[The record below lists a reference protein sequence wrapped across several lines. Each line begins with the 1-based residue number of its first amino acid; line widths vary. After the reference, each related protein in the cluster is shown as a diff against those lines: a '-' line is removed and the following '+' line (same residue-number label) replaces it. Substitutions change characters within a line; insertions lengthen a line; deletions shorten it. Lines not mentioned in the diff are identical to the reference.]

1 MSWRKIT
8 TLVASLMIAIVPW
21 LESLESG
28 WSEAFTVD
36 SMAVMLPI
44 VGGVLLA
51 WLGSS
56 PRFPTSY
63 DGRKQF

>member
-1 MSWRKIT
+1 MSWRKVV
-8 TLVASLMIAIVPW
+8 TLMASLMIAIVPW
-21 LESLESG
+21 LESLES
-28 WSEAFTVD
+28 WDHAFHTD
-36 SMAVMLPI
+36 SMIVLLPI
-44 VGGVLLA
+44 IGGVVLA

>member
-1 MSWRKIT
+1 MSWRKIA
-8 TLVASLMIAIVPW
+8 TLIASLMIAIVPW
-21 LESLESG
+21 LESLGS
-28 WSEAFTVD
+28 WSEALNVGSMTV
-36 SMAVMLPI
+36 ALPI

-63 DGRKQF
+63 DGRKSF

>member
-1 MSWRKIT
+1 
-8 TLVASLMIAIVPW
+8 MIAIVPW
-21 LESLESG
+21 LESLEG
-28 WSEAFTVD
+28 WSHAFHTD
-36 SMAVMLPI
+36 SVVVALPI
-44 VGGVLLA
+44 IGGVVLA